1 MAEEKKFIVLV
12 AEDDDDD
19 YQFALDI
26 FREIKL
32 EKEFYRVYDGEE
44 LMDYLRQKGKYAG
57 GQNAPKPNLLFIDIT
72 MPKKSGAEAIHEI
85 KADPKLAEIPIFVFT
100 TAEDPEE
107 VKQDYNLPI
116 EEDFIIH
123 KPESFESFKKV
134 FVKLKYYLLEI
145 TEKANASKENS

>member
-1 MAEEKKFIVLV
+1 MSEDKKNFIILV

-26 FREIKL
+26 FREIKI

-44 LMDYLRQKGKYAG
+44 LMDFLQHKGKYESG
-57 GQNAPKPNLLFIDIT
+57 EGAPKPNLLFIDIT
-72 MPKKSGAEAIHEI
+72 MPKKSGADAIKEI
-85 KADPKLAEIPIFVFT
+85 KADPNLAEIPIFVFT

-107 VKQDYNLPI
+107 VKEDYDLPI
-116 EEDFIIH
+116 DEDFIIH

-134 FVKLKYYLLEI
+134 FVKLKYYLLEVD
-145 TEKANASKENS
+145 EKSNSPSS